1 MVRRAGHVLPEP
13 NANPKLTHYPE
24 IGVTLIKSR
33 TLPWLLG
40 FLTLVALWPL
50 GCVSSS
56 AAAAEV
62 GHGDGTTSC
71 VSALFIPLPWAG
83 QGDGAFIVAIVGAL
97 LTFVL
102 VRWLLL
108 PRRSRRVG

>member
-1 MVRRAGHVLPEP
+1 
-13 NANPKLTHYPE
+13 
-24 IGVTLIKSR
+24 
-33 TLPWLLG
+33 LPWLLG
-40 FLTLVALWPL
+40 FPTLVALWPL

-71 VSALFIPLPWAG
+71 VR
-83 QGDGAFIVAIVGAL
+83 DGAFIVAIVGAL